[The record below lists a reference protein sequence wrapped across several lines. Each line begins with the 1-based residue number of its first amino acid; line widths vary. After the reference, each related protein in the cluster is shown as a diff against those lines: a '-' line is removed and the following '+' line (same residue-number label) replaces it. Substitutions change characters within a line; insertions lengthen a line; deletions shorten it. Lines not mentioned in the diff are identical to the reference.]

1 VDRRAFIGTLA
12 GGLLAAPLA
21 AEAQQTGKVW
31 RIGYLHPGS
40 AALAPIRLEPL
51 RTGLR
56 SFGYQ
61 EGRNLVIETRW
72 GEGDFDRL
80 AALAS
85 ELALAK
91 LDVIVAAGA
100 AGARAARNATSS
112 VPIVMVDSGD
122 PVGEGIVVSLAKPG
136 GNITGLSS
144 AAPDL
149 AAKQLQLLKEG
160 IPKIA
165 RVGFL
170 WNSAAPAGAMAL
182 KETEKAAGT
191 LGVQIHAIS
200 VREANDLEGAVSAM
214 MREHAKGLIVFAD
227 PLTFTQ
233 RRRLMDLA
241 ATNGLASVSGAREFV
256 DAGGLMSYGP
266 SFPEMFLR
274 AAAYVD
280 KILNGAKPSDLPV
293 EQPTKFELVI
303 NLKTARA
310 LGLIIPPSL
319 LQRADQVIE

>member
-1 VDRRAFIGTLA
+1 
-12 GGLLAAPLA
+12 
-21 AEAQQTGKVW
+21 
-31 RIGYLHPGS
+31 LHPGS

-56 SFGYQ
+56 SLGYQ

-160 IPKIA
+160 IHKIA

-170 WNSAAPAGAMAL
+170 WNSAAPAGALAL

-200 VREANDLEGAVSAM
+200 VREANDLDGAVSAM

-241 ATNGLASVSGAREFV
+241 ATNGLASVAGAREFV

-266 SFPEMFLR
+266 SFPEMFLS
-274 AAAYVD
+274 AAAFVD
-280 KILNGAKPSDLPV
+280 KILNGAKPGDLPV

-303 NLKTARA
+303 NLKTAKA
-310 LGLIIPPSL
+310 AGLTIPESFIL
-319 LQRADQVIE
+319 RADEVIE

>member
-1 VDRRAFIGTLA
+1 MHRRAFLGTVA
-12 GGLLAAPLA
+12 AGLLATRLP
-21 AEAQQTGKVW
+21 AEGQQAGKTW
-31 RIGYLHPGS
+31 RIGYLNPGS

-51 RTGLR
+51 RAGLR
-56 SFGYQ
+56 SLGYQ

-72 GEGDFDRL
+72 GDGDFDRL
-80 AALAS
+80 AALGS
-85 ELALAK
+85 ELVLAK
-91 LDVIVAAGA
+91 VDVIVTAGA
-100 AGARAARNATSS
+100 AGARAARNATGS

-122 PVGEGIVVSLAKPG
+122 PVGTGLVVSLAKPG

-144 AAPDL
+144 AAADL
-149 AAKQLQLLKEG
+149 AGKQLQLLKEG
-160 IPKIA
+160 IPRIS

-170 WNSAAPAGAMAL
+170 WNSAAPAGALAL

-200 VREANDLEGAVSAM
+200 VREANDLDGAVAAM

-233 RRRLMDLA
+233 RQRLMDLA
-241 ATNGLASVSGAREFV
+241 ASNGLAAVSGAREFV
-256 DAGGLMSYGP
+256 DAGGMMSYGP

-274 AAAYVD
+274 AATYVD
-280 KILNGAKPSDLPV
+280 KILNGAKPGDLPV

-303 NLKTARA
+303 NLKTAKA
-310 LGLIIPPSL
+310 LGLTIPPAL
-319 LQRADQVIE
+319 LQRADQVID

>member
-1 VDRRAFIGTLA
+1 
-12 GGLLAAPLA
+12 
-21 AEAQQTGKVW
+21 
-31 RIGYLHPGS
+31 
-40 AALAPIRLEPL
+40 
-51 RTGLR
+51 
-56 SFGYQ
+56 
-61 EGRNLVIETRW
+61 
-72 GEGDFDRL
+72 
-80 AALAS
+80 
-85 ELALAK
+85 
-91 LDVIVAAGA
+91 
-100 AGARAARNATSS
+100 
-112 VPIVMVDSGD
+112 
-122 PVGEGIVVSLAKPG
+122 
-136 GNITGLSS
+136 
-144 AAPDL
+144 L

-160 IPKIA
+160 ILKIA

-170 WNSAAPAGAMAL
+170 WNSAAPAGALAL

-274 AAAYVD
+274 AAAYID
-280 KILNGAKPSDLPV
+280 KILKGTKPSDLPV
-293 EQPTKFELVI
+293 EQPTKFELVV

-310 LGLIIPPSL
+310 HGLIIPPSL
-319 LQRADQVIE
+319 LQRADQVIDP